1 MWTIEQLCE
10 KYYQF
15 KLTDGCSASF
25 LDSAKRH
32 LMYFMDW
39 LNNKGFDPAEK
50 KLSDL
55 NSAILSDFRQMLAT
69 NLKISTVTANLYINH
84 VRMLLLWSVNIHG
97 LSHPPMG
104 VIRKFRKNR
113 SVKKGHGKKHDRS
126 AISWNEL
133 EKLFAVA
140 GVVDTAL
147 LLLGLN
153 CGFGNTDI
161 GTLKLCNIDLEAA
174 TVSHPRPKTGVER
187 NFYLW
192 PETVDVLRIYIKS
205 YRGKPVNEKVAEL
218 VFVGK
223 RGTPLCWEQI
233 DEDGNYKRSDSIK
246 VRFRRLYEK
255 AGLKRPYGRGYYSL
269 RHTHATIIGLGSNDM
284 REVQA
289 SLGQVTL
296 TQQEVYRHDRKEKA
310 IIAQKR
316 IRRQLK
322 KTIIPSMVYDKC
334 TQASMSNLAAV
345 IPSDDMFTDR
355 ACCPN
360 ISDLYYFYLH
370 LK

>member
-1 MWTIEQLCE
+1 MWLFDLFDEARNNNVSDSPQLWSVEYICN

-15 KLTDGCSASF
+15 KSSDGCSASF

-32 LMYFMDW
+32 LMYFMNW
-39 LNNKGFDPAEK
+39 LRNKGFDPAEK

-84 VRMLLLWSVNIHG
+84 VRMLLLWSANIHG
-97 LSHPPMG
+97 LSHPPIG

-126 AISWNEL
+126 AISWDEL
-133 EKLFAVA
+133 EKLFAAA
-140 GVVDTAL
+140 GVTDTAL

-161 GTLKLCNIDLEAA
+161 GTLRLCDIDLEAA
-174 TVSHPRPKTGVER
+174 TVSHARPKTGVER

-192 PETVDVLRIYIKS
+192 PETVDVVRAYIKS
-205 YRGKPVNEKVAEL
+205 YRGKPTNEKIAKL

-223 RGTPLCWEQI
+223 RGNPLCWEQI
-233 DEDGNYKRSDSIK
+233 DKDENYKRSDAIK
-246 VRFRRLYEK
+246 NRFKRLYEK

-316 IRRQLK
+316 IHRQLK

-334 TQASMSNLAAV
+334 MQAS
-345 IPSDDMFTDR
+345 
-355 ACCPN
+355 
-360 ISDLYYFYLH
+360 
-370 LK
+370 